1 MVPATG
7 RYAVQGAQVRAGLEL
22 WARRTASRLV
32 VEDDAS
38 RPERAARLHADL
50 LERGCRFV
58 LGPYGS
64 DSARAVAKASPGTV
78 VWNHGAAADDV
89 QRLPG
94 VVSLPSPASR
104 YLVALGRAV
113 AALRPGAATA
123 VVAAG
128 GSFARFAREALE
140 REATSLGLR
149 LAAFSFR
156 DPPAAIAAARPD
168 AVLACGPHGREVAL
182 FRALAG
188 LLPGGLLGGVS
199 PGLAAFPELLG
210 GDPEGFIAPVQW
222 HPELGTSPEL
232 GPSSPEMLADARAAG
247 SGELDYVAAQA
258 YADGAGRDALPRA
271 RAPGPAARGAAPAH
285 LDLLRRLRARSRK
298 RSPARPPPRGHPLE
312 RAAPAPARRR
322 GIAARVVDAWVI
334 RVAPP

>member
-1 MVPATG
+1 MWSRTTE
-7 RYAVQGAQVRAGLEL
+7 AGPSGPRGSHAEL
-22 WARRTASRLV
+22 LG
-32 VEDDAS
+32 
-38 RPERAARLHADL
+38 
-50 LERGCRFV
+50 RGCRFV

-64 DSARAVAKASPGTV
+64 DSALAVATASPGTV
-78 VWNHGAAADDV
+78 VWNHGGAADDV

-113 AALRPGAATA
+113 AALRPGAAIA

-128 GSFARFAREALE
+128 GPFARFAREALE
-140 REATSLGLR
+140 REGPSLGLR
-149 LAAFSFR
+149 LAAFSLR

-232 GPSSPEMLADARAAG
+232 GPSSPEILADAWAAG
-247 SGELDYVAAQA
+247 SGELDYV
-258 YADGAGRDALPRA
+258 
-271 RAPGPAARGAAPAH
+271 
-285 LDLLRRLRARSRK
+285 LRRSRGSPSGNAGHGCRARSPASRRIALTRKDRRPATK
-298 RSPARPPPRGHPLE
+298 RSM
-312 RAAPAPARRR
+312 
-322 GIAARVVDAWVI
+322 
-334 RVAPP
+334 